1 MRINNNL
8 MAMNTNRQ
16 LGINSANGAKSIEKL
31 SSGLRINRAGDDA
44 AGLAISEKMRGQIRG
59 LNQGSRNSQDSISLI
74 QTAEGALNESQAI
87 LQRMRELSVQ
97 AANDTNVD
105 LDRDQIQEEITQLT
119 SEVNRIAETTEF
131 NTMKLLN
138 GEKTNTLDTG
148 VKLSA
153 TSATTVGGAAIT
165 LVNAEGAT
173 GAATVSIS
181 KVTSK
186 VARVGVT
193 TVALSFADADPK
205 GAVFVDNKIAVDVTD
220 TGAANAVMATAG
232 STVGWTIT
240 KISATEVRIQN
251 NTVVSGS
258 SGSANVTINDVIS
271 ASATGGFTF
280 NDHGVS
286 FEINDVASWS
296 AASTIT
302 FETGVADE
310 DLGTNLQG
318 WNAADLFNGTTAV
331 TTIANDS
338 LSYDATA
345 LTGSYT
351 INFDNSIG
359 ADGGFVLTRTSSGG
373 STVLDQFAASATLT
387 AGGAYTIAFAE
398 HGVTFS
404 FDVTSTAAVTLD
416 NIFDNGEGASFSVGA
431 LDKSHVY
438 SLTTGTSSSTIG
450 TSIESGGSTYTAAL
464 TLTGAVT
471 ATADGITVSATAGAT
486 ITTASA
492 TTISIEDNTTGSDAS
507 LAFQI
512 GANTGQYLDLSI
524 SDMGSKAL
532 LISATAGGTG
542 FATAA
547 SVVDAAT
554 NTATQFGLDLS
565 THSAAASAIT
575 VIDNA
580 INAVSSERAKLGS
593 VQNRLEHTIKNL
605 DTSAENLQASES
617 RIRDVDM
624 AKEMMTFTKNN
635 ILQQAAQSML
645 AQANQAPQGV
655 LQLLR

>member
-1 MRINNNL
+1 

-181 KVTSK
+181 KVTTD

-193 TVALSFADADPK
+193 TVALSLADVDAK
-205 GAVFVDNKIAVDVTD
+205 GASFASNQIAVTVGASTSTVTNATKASALGTIDWEIVKVNSTTITINNNIAGGASALTTVSD
-220 TGAANAVMATAG
+220 TISANASGEFDYDNYGVDFTIDANASWTAG
-232 STVGWTIT
+232 NTISFST
-240 KISATEVRIQN
+240 S
-251 NTVVSGS
+251 
-258 SGSANVTINDVIS
+258 S
-271 ASATGGFTF
+271 AS
-280 NDHGVS
+280 
-286 FEINDVASWS
+286 
-296 AASTIT
+296 
-302 FETGVADE
+302 ET
-310 DLGTNLQG
+310 LGTNLQG
-318 WNAADLFNGTTAV
+318 WNTATPFLATSAGTLISSAALTYGTTA
-331 TTIANDS
+331 
-338 LSYDATA
+338 LSGD
-345 LTGSYT
+345 YT
-351 INFDNSIG
+351 VAYDNSTT
-359 ADGGFVLTRTSSGG
+359 GGGTFTLTRTSSGG
-373 STVLDQFAASATLT
+373 STIVDSFNIASADLTLSPGTTVIEFSEQDISFSFEIDIT
-387 AGGAYTIAFAE
+387 AAATYKEVLSDGVGIAF
-398 HGVTFS
+398 
-404 FDVTSTAAVTLD
+404 
-416 NIFDNGEGASFSVGA
+416 SVND
-431 LDKSHVY
+431 LDKSHAY
-438 SLTTGTSSSTIG
+438 TLTNGTSTSTIG
-450 TSIESGGSTYTAAL
+450 TSVESAGSTYSAKL
-464 TLTGAVT
+464 TLTGDVT
-471 ATADGITVSATAGAT
+471 ATADGITVAATAGAS

-532 LISATAGGTG
+532 LISSTAGGTG

-554 NTATQFGLDLS
+554 NTATQYGLDLT